1 MYQYFVQNGSYDI
14 DTYNY
19 DIRMSSV
26 CGIKINFV
34 EKYFKDARINS
45 LTLDE
50 TRDVINA
57 NR

>member
-1 MYQYFVQNGSYDI
+1 MYQYFIQNGGYGL

-19 DIRMSSV
+19 DVRMLSFF
-26 CGIKINFV
+26 GIMINFA
-34 EKYFKDARINS
+34 KKFFKDARVNS